1 LLSLTT
7 AAVKF
12 SLLLLAL
19 TPIFVFIL
27 LFILMSTLP
36 LFLGS
41 ASLVDFERSSLCS
54 LAQSLEVLE
63 VRMGFANLAA
73 VKARPDKGFSEELEP
88 LVVNIVRTSRSFAEN
103 IVNTADMKQMG
114 TLI

>member
-1 LLSLTT
+1 LLSLTAT
-7 AAVKF
+7 AVKF

-27 LFILMSTLP
+27 LFILMSVLP

-41 ASLVDFERSSLCS
+41 ASLVAFERSSWCFP
-54 LAQSLEVLE
+54 AQSLEASE
-63 VRMGFANLAA
+63 VGMGLANLA
-73 VKARPDKGFSEELEP
+73 VVRTRPDKGFSEELEL
-88 LVVNIVRTSRSFAEN
+88 LVVGIMRTNQSFAEN
-103 IVNTADMKQMG
+103 IANTADKKQMG